1 MSKSSET
8 YSNMPFG
15 TPKRRSKRTFL
26 GALFVIVLLALTIS
40 LSIAL
45 VIAYLT
51 PYVSPSTFGSLTIV
65 GIFAPVLFIMVAA
78 CMLLWLVTGRWKIA
92 LAIAIFLIPG
102 IFRLSDFYNIDF
114 TREVEESHGS
124 RSFTVMS
131 YNVRGF
137 FDDEGERTID
147 RFVDYLSTTDV
158 ADVLCFQE
166 FPSQSS
172 GVATIDSLL
181 NERYSQHL
189 YQSDVT
195 EAGNVVLRTY
205 SRFPI
210 VAEGEIAGQ
219 GRGTSQWVDLKI
231 NDHDTLRIFNNHLYT
246 MSISVEDSEDIA
258 RGKILQDGDR
268 MRSIVDRIADNSSIR
283 ANHVDTLNMVIN
295 ETPYERIV
303 CGDFNDTPMSY
314 VYSELSHN
322 LLDAFV
328 EAGSGYGYTFRP
340 MYGML
345 RIDYVLYSEGLESI
359 SYFANEDL
367 ELSDH
372 LPIIVRLRRVSEM

>member
-1 MSKSSET
+1 MSSNNES

-15 TPKRRSKRTFL
+15 TPRRRSKRTFL

-65 GIFAPVLFIMVAA
+65 GIFAPVLFIMVAS

-92 LAIAIFLIPG
+92 LVVAIFLIPG
-102 IFRLSDFYNIDF
+102 VFRLSDFYNIDF
-114 TREVEESHGS
+114 TREVESRPGS

-137 FDDEGERTID
+137 FDDEGQRTID
-147 RFVDYLSTTDV
+147 RFVDYLSENDL

-166 FPSQSS
+166 FPSESV
-172 GVATIDSLL
+172 GIARIDSLVT
-181 NERYSQHL
+181 ERYGEHF
-189 YQSDVT
+189 YISDAI

-210 VAEGEIAGQ
+210 LAEGAIAGQ
-219 GRGTSQWVDLKI
+219 GRGTSQWVDVKI
-231 NDHDTLRIFNNHLYT
+231 NDSDTLRIFNNHLYT

-283 ANHVDTLNMVIN
+283 ANHVDTLSMVIN

-314 VYSELSHN
+314 VYSELSNN

-345 RIDYVLYSEGLESI
+345 RIDYLLHSEGLESI

-372 LPIIVRLRRVSEM
+372 LPIVVRLRRVTEM

>member
-1 MSKSSET
+1 MSSNNES

-15 TPKRRSKRTFL
+15 TPRRRSKRTFL

-65 GIFAPVLFIMVAA
+65 GIFAPVLFIMVAS

-92 LAIAIFLIPG
+92 LVVAIFLIPG
-102 IFRLSDFYNIDF
+102 VFRLSDFYNIDF
-114 TREVEESHGS
+114 TREVESRPGS

-137 FDDEGERTID
+137 FDDEGQRTID
-147 RFVDYLSTTDV
+147 RFVDYLSENDL

-166 FPSQSS
+166 FPSESA
-172 GVATIDSLL
+172 GIARIDSLVT
-181 NERYSQHL
+181 ERYGEHF
-189 YQSDVT
+189 YISDAI

-210 VAEGEIAGQ
+210 LAEGAIAGQ
-219 GRGTSQWVDLKI
+219 GRGTSQWVDVKI
-231 NDHDTLRIFNNHLYT
+231 NDSDTLRIFNNHLYT

-283 ANHVDTLNMVIN
+283 ANHVDTLSMVIN

-314 VYSELSHN
+314 VYGELSNN

-345 RIDYVLYSEGLESI
+345 RIDYLLHSEGLESI

-372 LPIIVRLRRVSEM
+372 LPIVVRLRSVTEM